1 MARERAKLRLGVSA
15 CLLGRKVRYDGQHK
29 RDPFLVDVLG
39 PFVEWVPV
47 CPEQELGLGVPRE
60 PIRLVAPPAPG
71 GPGRGGG
78 RAARGEVA
86 AVRLVGERSGRDH
99 TEAMRRLAEARV
111 RELEALGLD
120 GYVTK
125 KDSPSCGLERVR
137 VHSGRGG
144 PPRRDGVGAFA
155 AVLRARLPLLP
166 IEEEGRLHDPAL
178 REAFVEAIFA
188 HARWRAAVARG
199 MRRGD
204 LVAFHTAH
212 KLALL
217 AHSPAAY
224 RVLGAAVGGLGK
236 GSIARTVEAYG
247 RGFMAAL
254 RIPAT
259 RGRHANVLQHM
270 LGYFREVLPAA
281 DREELAGLVADYA
294 RGLVP
299 LVVPLTLLRHHV
311 RRHGIA
317 YLAGQ
322 TYLDPDPKELMLRNH
337 A

>member
-1 MARERAKLRLGVSA
+1 MTHERIRLGISA
-15 CLLGRKVRYDGQHK
+15 CLLGEPVRFDGGHK
-29 RDPFLVDVLG
+29 RDRFLTDTLAQ
-39 PFVEWVPV
+39 FVEWVPV

-60 PIRLVAPPAPG
+60 PIRLVGPPGAP
-71 GPGRGGG
+71 
-78 RAARGEVA
+78 
-86 AVRLVGERSGRDH
+86 RLVAEKSGKDH

-111 RELEALGLD
+111 RELAALDLC

-125 KDSPSCGLERVR
+125 QDSPSCGLERVR
-137 VHSGRGG
+137 VHGPRGG

-155 AVLRARLPLLP
+155 AVLLARLPMLP
-166 IEEEGRLHDPAL
+166 VEEEGRLHDPAI
-178 REAFVEAIFA
+178 RESFVERIFA
-188 HARWRAAVARG
+188 YARWKAAVAKG
-199 MRRGD
+199 MRRGE

-212 KLALL
+212 KLALM

-224 RVLGAAVGGLGK
+224 RTLGAAVGGLAK
-236 GSIARTVEAYG
+236 GPISRTVEAYG
-247 RGFMAAL
+247 RGFMEAL

-270 LGYFREVLPAA
+270 LGFFRELPAP
-281 DREELAGLVADYA
+281 DRIELAGLVADYA

-299 LVVPLTLLRHHV
+299 LVVPLTLFRHHV
-311 RRHGIA
+311 RRHDVA
-317 YLAGQ
+317 WLAGQ